1 MNAPLNNPISNYP
14 LLIKNMKIFGKFL
27 QMLAQDYNRP
37 LGLRYGRLM
46 MMMIMM
52 MMMTMTI
59 HNTKFTLMLMIYLH
73 IRY

>member
-46 MMMIMM
+46 MMMIGVELLILKRESNSMKLNWLLQ
-52 MMMTMTI
+52 
-59 HNTKFTLMLMIYLH
+59 H
-73 IRY
+73 